1 MVSIQDDSMVNL
13 DDDVS
18 DDDEDNEGDED
29 QDPSLIVQ
37 DSSLD
42 NKKEK
47 GMEIYVGKLDKNAVE
62 EDLVNVFQQF
72 GELKSTR
79 IVRKPNSNKS
89 KGFGFVRFASVD
101 QANRA
106 LSELKDGVEVR
117 GKRVVISASQDNDTL
132 HLGNICK
139 TWNKEQVLQQLK
151 EYGIEHIEVL
161 RLPEDPKMEGK
172 NKGFAFLEFSTHSD
186 AVEAFKRLKK
196 PDVVFGR
203 DISAKVEFAETPKPS
218 MAEDLLQVNV
228 VHLEGLT
235 EDWTEEKVK
244 DICKT
249 YGEILKINVRP
260 KSRNKRKD
268 FGFVTF
274 NSSESALACV
284 EGINNTAIGVETK
297 IKASIA
303 KPQQKGGIHGKFKVE
318 KQSENSNKKSQPKS
332 SKMKGVVNTQQTNIN
347 KKRPLKNKQKGSL
360 KRDGGS
366 SKVGESSKM
375 KGDNGSQHANR
386 KRKASFEPKSNA
398 RDLGTPKKPKKG
410 SQGPNSQSASKA
422 GSNKRKV
429 PGNEA
434 REDRGNRNAQGKKPF
449 KKQKGNMHGRE
460 RDNYRKPKGDAYP
473 RRGPAEYRNS
483 TRYTDP
489 YAPKYA
495 ASASNAYH
503 VDSDRRYKEM
513 EPHAGYIEP
522 AAYSRYAQP
531 AVRTHGQHQTV
542 YHSQSQSQLYPRYL
556 DLPVVTQPHRGY
568 IEAQPY
574 RDYRPSAVVQV
585 ARGPYDSGHAR
596 VVRHDDRGSGGLT
609 YAGGQPHPASQVPDH
624 TSYYQAG
631 GSYSGAYGS
640 RGGYY

>member
-18 DDDEDNEGDED
+18 DDDDDIEEDDEDNEGDED

-37 DSSLD
+37 DSSPD

-89 KGFGFVRFASVD
+89 KGFGFVRFASAD

-151 EYGIEHIEVL
+151 EYGIEHIEML

-218 MAEDLLQVNV
+218 AAEDLLQVNV

-274 NSSESALACV
+274 NSPESAQACV

-303 KPQQKGGIHGKFKVE
+303 KPQQKGGIHGGFKVE

-332 SKMKGVVNTQQTNIN
+332 SKMKGVVNTQQTKIN
-347 KKRPLKNKQKGSL
+347 KKRPLKNKQKGST
-360 KRDGGS
+360 KKDGGN
-366 SKVGESSKM
+366 SKVAESSKM

-386 KRKASFEPKSNA
+386 KRKASFEQKSNA
-398 RDLGTPKKPKKG
+398 RDLSTPKKPRNG
-410 SQGPNSQSASKA
+410 GQGPNSQSVTKA

-434 REDRGNRNAQGKKPF
+434 REDRGNRNAQGRKPF

-460 RDNYRKPKGDAYP
+460 RDNYRKPKGDTYP
-473 RRGPAEYRNS
+473 RRGPADYRNS

-503 VDSDRRYKEM
+503 VDSDRHYKEM

-531 AVRTHGQHQTV
+531 VVRTHGQHQTV
-542 YHSQSQSQLYPRYL
+542 YHSQSQSLVYPRYL
-556 DLPVVTQPHRGY
+556 DRPVVTQPHRGY
-568 IEAQPY
+568 TEAQPY

-596 VVRHDDRGSGGLT
+596 FDFILLFVFIV
-609 YAGGQPHPASQVPDH
+609 
-624 TSYYQAG
+624 
-631 GSYSGAYGS
+631 
-640 RGGYY
+640 